1 MADVNAIID
10 TLVAIIA
17 LWGWCYCRIIVC
29 EADVITTYL
38 LILAGVIALLSFNV
52 VDVITTVADGIATQA
67 DVIACL
73 AFYVVDVITTVA
85 DGIATQGE
93 LIVWIWC
100 VADGMATV
108 SKLCQL

>member
-1 MADVNAIID
+1 M
-10 TLVAIIA
+10 
-17 LWGWCYCRIIVC
+17 
-29 EADVITTYL
+29 
-38 LILAGVIALLSFNV
+38 

-93 LIVWIWC
+93 LIV
-100 VADGMATV
+100 
-108 SKLCQL
+108 